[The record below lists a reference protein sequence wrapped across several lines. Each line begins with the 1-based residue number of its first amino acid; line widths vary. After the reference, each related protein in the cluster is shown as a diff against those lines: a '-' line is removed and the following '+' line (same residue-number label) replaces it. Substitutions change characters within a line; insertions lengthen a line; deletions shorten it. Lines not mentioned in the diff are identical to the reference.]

1 MYTECF
7 QKRGLMYQTTALI
20 LLYILILAFL
30 FGAVFGSYI
39 DCVAWRLVH
48 HERVARGRSHCDVCG
63 HALGARDLIPII
75 SYLRSGGRCRYCGAK
90 FSAESTWVE
99 LALGLA
105 FAAIVYK
112 FDVSFV
118 ALRYLGLLVILM
130 GLSLVDQKTCIIP
143 DRFHVAGILWWL
155 LTLPLIACTQGRGL
169 TEALSITGARLP
181 LANAPGLQDGL
192 DRIMLAAAGLPH
204 GSASITGNDL
214 ADAAA
219 LMGGTGAAISAQA
232 GGPLGTATAGTSLAT
247 GAGSVF
253 TTHIPITQWI
263 LTDLKWGLI
272 SAFGVGLLML
282 LISLVFDKLTGK
294 ESLGGGDIKLLF
306 MTGLYMRPGVTLFNL
321 MLSCFV
327 GLFIALGLKK
337 DKIPFGPSISI
348 AVFLSIL
355 FGSEFVAWYTGLIL

>member
-1 MYTECF
+1 
-7 QKRGLMYQTTALI
+7 MYQTTPLI

-30 FGAVFGSYI
+30 FGTVFGSYI

-63 HALGARDLIPII
+63 HALGAGDLIPIV
-75 SYLRSGGRCRYCGAK
+75 SYLRSGGRCRYCGTK

-99 LALGLA
+99 LALGLG

-112 FDVSFV
+112 FDISFV

-130 GLSLVDQKTCIIP
+130 GLSLVDQKTLLIP

-169 TEALSITGARLP
+169 TGALSITGARLP

-192 DRIMLAAAGLPH
+192 
-204 GSASITGNDL
+204 
-214 ADAAA
+214 
-219 LMGGTGAAISAQA
+219 
-232 GGPLGTATAGTSLAT
+232 
-247 GAGSVF
+247 
-253 TTHIPITQWI
+253 

-282 LISLVFDKLTGK
+282 LISLAFDKLTGK

-327 GLFIALGLKK
+327 GLFIALVLKK

>member
-1 MYTECF
+1 
-7 QKRGLMYQTTALI
+7 MYQTTALI
-20 LLYILILAFL
+20 MLYILILAFL

-63 HALGARDLIPII
+63 HVLGAGDLIPII
-75 SYLRSGGRCRYCGAK
+75 SYLRSGGRCRYCGAR

-112 FDVSFV
+112 FDVSFM

-192 DRIMLAAAGLPH
+192 GRIMLAAAG
-204 GSASITGNDL
+204 SAATASTSL
-214 ADAAA
+214 VTSTSAAV
-219 LMGGTGAAISAQA
+219 TNAAS
-232 GGPLGTATAGTSLAT
+232 TATAGVPLAP
-247 GAGSVF
+247 GASVTF
-253 TTHIPITQWI
+253 TADIPFTQW
-263 LTDLKWGLI
+263 LRTDLKWGLI

-282 LISLVFDKLTGK
+282 LISLAFDKLTGK

-306 MTGLYMRPGVTLFNL
+306 MTGLYMRPGVTLFSL
-321 MLSCFV
+321 ILSCFV

>member
-1 MYTECF
+1 
-7 QKRGLMYQTTALI
+7 MYQTTPLI
-20 LLYILILAFL
+20 MLYILILAFL

-63 HALGARDLIPII
+63 HALGAGDLIPII

-99 LALGLA
+99 LTLGLA

-130 GLSLVDQKTCIIP
+130 GLSLVDQKTLLIP

-181 LANAPGLQDGL
+181 LANAPGLHDGL
-192 DRIMLAAAGLPH
+192 
-204 GSASITGNDL
+204 
-214 ADAAA
+214 
-219 LMGGTGAAISAQA
+219 
-232 GGPLGTATAGTSLAT
+232 
-247 GAGSVF
+247 
-253 TTHIPITQWI
+253 
-263 LTDLKWGLI
+263 LTDLRWSLV
-272 SAFGVGLLML
+272 SAFGVGVLML

-294 ESLGGGDIKLLF
+294 ESLGGGDLKLLF

-321 MLSCFV
+321 ILSCFV

-337 DKIPFGPSISI
+337 GKIPFGPSISI

>member
-1 MYTECF
+1 
-7 QKRGLMYQTTALI
+7 MYQTTPLI

-30 FGAVFGSYI
+30 FGTVFGSYI

-63 HALGARDLIPII
+63 HALGAGDLIPIV

-99 LALGLA
+99 LALGLG

-112 FDVSFV
+112 FDISFV

-130 GLSLVDQKTCIIP
+130 GLSLVDQKTLLIP

-169 TEALSITGARLP
+169 TEALSITGVRLP

-192 DRIMLAAAGLPH
+192 
-204 GSASITGNDL
+204 
-214 ADAAA
+214 
-219 LMGGTGAAISAQA
+219 
-232 GGPLGTATAGTSLAT
+232 
-247 GAGSVF
+247 
-253 TTHIPITQWI
+253 

>member
-1 MYTECF
+1 
-7 QKRGLMYQTTALI
+7 MYQTTPLI
-20 LLYILILAFL
+20 MLYILILAFL

-63 HALGARDLIPII
+63 HALGAGDLIPII

-99 LALGLA
+99 LALGLG
-105 FAAIVYK
+105 FTAIVYK
-112 FDVSFV
+112 FDLSFV

-130 GLSLVDQKTCIIP
+130 GLSLVDQKTLLIP

-169 TEALSITGARLP
+169 TEALSITGTRLP

-192 DRIMLAAAGLPH
+192 GRIILAAAD
-204 GSASITGNDL
+204 SAATASTSLVNN
-214 ADAAA
+214 ASAAA
-219 LMGGTGAAISAQA
+219 TNAASTAPA
-232 GGPLGTATAGTSLAT
+232 GVSLAT
-247 GAGSVF
+247 GASATF
-253 TTHIPITQWI
+253 TADIPFTQWL
-263 LTDLKWGLI
+263 LTDLRWGLV

-327 GLFIALGLKK
+327 GLFIALGIKK

>member
-1 MYTECF
+1 
-7 QKRGLMYQTTALI
+7 MYQTTPLI

-30 FGAVFGSYI
+30 FGTVFGSYI

-63 HALGARDLIPII
+63 HALGAGDLIPIV

-99 LALGLA
+99 LALGLG

-112 FDVSFV
+112 FDISFV

-130 GLSLVDQKTCIIP
+130 GLSLVDQKTLLIP

-169 TEALSITGARLP
+169 TEALSITGVRLP

-192 DRIMLAAAGLPH
+192 
-204 GSASITGNDL
+204 
-214 ADAAA
+214 
-219 LMGGTGAAISAQA
+219 
-232 GGPLGTATAGTSLAT
+232 
-247 GAGSVF
+247 
-253 TTHIPITQWI
+253 
-263 LTDLKWGLI
+263 LTDLKWGLN

-282 LISLVFDKLTGK
+282 LISLAFDKLTGK

>member
-1 MYTECF
+1 
-7 QKRGLMYQTTALI
+7 MYQTTPLI
-20 LLYILILAFL
+20 MLYILILAFL

-48 HERVARGRSHCDVCG
+48 QERVARGRSHCDVCG
-63 HALGARDLIPII
+63 HALGAGDLIPII

-99 LALGLA
+99 LTLGLG

-130 GLSLVDQKTCIIP
+130 GLSLVDQKTLLIP

-192 DRIMLAAAGLPH
+192 
-204 GSASITGNDL
+204 
-214 ADAAA
+214 
-219 LMGGTGAAISAQA
+219 
-232 GGPLGTATAGTSLAT
+232 
-247 GAGSVF
+247 
-253 TTHIPITQWI
+253 

-272 SAFGVGLLML
+272 SAFGVGILML

>member
-1 MYTECF
+1 
-7 QKRGLMYQTTALI
+7 MYQTTPLI
-20 LLYILILAFL
+20 MLYILLLAFL

-48 HERVARGRSHCDVCG
+48 QERVARGRSHCDVCG
-63 HALGARDLIPII
+63 HALGAGDLIPII

-99 LALGLA
+99 FTLGLA

-155 LTLPLIACTQGRGL
+155 VTLPLIACTQGRGL
-169 TEALSITGARLP
+169 TEALSITGARFP

-192 DRIMLAAAGLPH
+192 GRIMLAAAGLPS
-204 GSASITGNDL
+204 GSTAP
-214 ADAAA
+214 
-219 LMGGTGAAISAQA
+219 A
-232 GGPLGTATAGTSLAT
+232 GVSLAT
-247 GAGSVF
+247 GASATF
-253 TTHIPITQWI
+253 TADIPFTQWL
-263 LTDLKWGLI
+263 LTDLRWGLV
-272 SAFGVGLLML
+272 SAFGVGVLIL

-306 MTGLYMRPGVTLFNL
+306 MTGLYMRPGVTLFSL
-321 MLSCFV
+321 ILSCFV
-327 GLFIALGLKK
+327 GLFIALRLKK

>member
-1 MYTECF
+1 
-7 QKRGLMYQTTALI
+7 MYQTTPLI
-20 LLYILILAFL
+20 MLYILIFAFL

-63 HALGARDLIPII
+63 HALGAGDLIPII

-130 GLSLVDQKTCIIP
+130 GLSLVDQKACIIP

-169 TEALSITGARLP
+169 TEALSITGARFP
-181 LANAPGLQDGL
+181 LTNAPGLQDGL
-192 DRIMLAAAGLPH
+192 GRIILAVAGLPS
-204 GSASITGNDL
+204 GSAVP
-214 ADAAA
+214 A
-219 LMGGTGAAISAQA
+219 GA
-232 GGPLGTATAGTSLAT
+232 SLAT
-247 GAGSVF
+247 GAGSTF
-253 TTHIPITQWI
+253 TADIPFTQWL
-263 LTDLKWGLI
+263 LTDFRWSLV

-306 MTGLYMRPGVTLFNL
+306 MTGLYMRPGVTLFSL
-321 MLSCFV
+321 ILSCFV

-348 AVFLSIL
+348 AVFLSVL
-355 FGSEFVAWYTGLIL
+355 FGSEFVAWYTELIL

>member
-1 MYTECF
+1 
-7 QKRGLMYQTTALI
+7 MYQTTPLI
-20 LLYILILAFL
+20 MLYILILAFL

-48 HERVARGRSHCDVCG
+48 QERVARGRSHCDVCG
-63 HALGARDLIPII
+63 HALGAGDLIPII

-192 DRIMLAAAGLPH
+192 GRIMLAAAGLPS
-204 GSASITGNDL
+204 GSAAPAGVPL
-214 ADAAA
+214 ATSASASLVNSASAAVA
-219 LMGGTGAAISAQA
+219 NAASAAPAGA
-232 GGPLGTATAGTSLAT
+232 SLAI
-247 GAGSVF
+247 GAGATF
-253 TTHIPITQWI
+253 TADIPFTQWL
-263 LTDLKWGLI
+263 LTDLRWGLI

-282 LISLVFDKLTGK
+282 LISLVFDRLTGK

-306 MTGLYMRPGVTLFNL
+306 MTGLYMRPGVTLFSL
-321 MLSCFV
+321 ILSCFV

>member
-1 MYTECF
+1 
-7 QKRGLMYQTTALI
+7 MYQTTPLI
-20 LLYILILAFL
+20 MLYILLFTFL

-48 HERVARGRSHCDVCG
+48 HEPVVRGRSHCDVCG
-63 HALGARDLIPII
+63 HALGAGDLIPII
-75 SYLRSGGRCRYCGAK
+75 SYVRSGGRCRYCGAK

-105 FAAIVYK
+105 FAVIVYK

-155 LTLPLIACTQGRGL
+155 VTLPLIACTQGRGL
-169 TEALSITGARLP
+169 TEALSITGARFP

-192 DRIMLAAAGLPH
+192 GRILLAAAGN
-204 GSASITGNDL
+204 A
-214 ADAAA
+214 
-219 LMGGTGAAISAQA
+219 
-232 GGPLGTATAGTSLAT
+232 ATAGNSLAAGTVLAT
-247 GAGSVF
+247 GVSATF
-253 TTHIPITQWI
+253 TADIPFTQWL

-272 SAFGVGLLML
+272 SAFGVGVLML

-327 GLFIALGLKK
+327 GLFIALVLKK

>member
-1 MYTECF
+1 
-7 QKRGLMYQTTALI
+7 MYQTTPLI
-20 LLYILILAFL
+20 MLYILIFAFL

-48 HERVARGRSHCDVCG
+48 QERVVRGRSHCDVCG
-63 HALGARDLIPII
+63 HALGAGDLIPIV

-90 FSAESTWVE
+90 FSVESTLVE

-118 ALRYLGLLVILM
+118 ALRYLGLLVLLM

-192 DRIMLAAAGLPH
+192 
-204 GSASITGNDL
+204 
-214 ADAAA
+214 
-219 LMGGTGAAISAQA
+219 
-232 GGPLGTATAGTSLAT
+232 
-247 GAGSVF
+247 
-253 TTHIPITQWI
+253 
-263 LTDLKWGLI
+263 LTDLRWSLV

-306 MTGLYMRPGVTLFNL
+306 MTGLYMRPGVTLFSL
-321 MLSCFV
+321 ILSCFV

-348 AVFLSIL
+348 AVFLSVL
-355 FGSEFVAWYTGLIL
+355 FGSEFVAWYTELIL

>member
-1 MYTECF
+1 
-7 QKRGLMYQTTALI
+7 MYQTSTLI

-48 HERVARGRSHCDVCG
+48 QERVARGRSHCDVCG
-63 HALGARDLIPII
+63 HVLGAGDLIPII

-169 TEALSITGARLP
+169 TEALNITSVRLP

-192 DRIMLAAAGLPH
+192 GRIVLAAVGNAAPAGN
-204 GSASITGNDL
+204 SL
-214 ADAAA
+214 AA
-219 LMGGTGAAISAQA
+219 GA
-232 GGPLGTATAGTSLAT
+232 SLAT
-247 GAGSVF
+247 GSSATF
-253 TTHIPITQWI
+253 TADIPFTQWL

-272 SAFGVGLLML
+272 SAFGVGILML

-306 MTGLYMRPGVTLFNL
+306 MTGLYMRPGVTLFSL
-321 MLSCFV
+321 ILSCFV

>member
-1 MYTECF
+1 
-7 QKRGLMYQTTALI
+7 MYQTTPLI
-20 LLYILILAFL
+20 MLYILILAFL

-63 HALGARDLIPII
+63 HALVAGDLIPII

-99 LALGLA
+99 LTLGLA

-130 GLSLVDQKTCIIP
+130 GLSLVDQKTFLIP

-181 LANAPGLQDGL
+181 LANAPGLHDGL
-192 DRIMLAAAGLPH
+192 GRIMLAAADSAATASTSLVI
-204 GSASITGNDL
+204 SAS
-214 ADAAA
+214 AAVA
-219 LMGGTGAAISAQA
+219 NAASAAPAGA
-232 GGPLGTATAGTSLAT
+232 SLAT
-247 GAGSVF
+247 GASATF
-253 TTHIPITQWI
+253 TADIPFTQWL
-263 LTDLKWGLI
+263 LTDLRWGLI

-282 LISLVFDKLTGK
+282 LISLAFDKLTGK

>member
-1 MYTECF
+1 
-7 QKRGLMYQTTALI
+7 MYQTTSLI
-20 LLYILILAFL
+20 MLYILIFAFL

-48 HERVARGRSHCDVCG
+48 QERVARGRSHCDVCG
-63 HALGARDLIPII
+63 HALGAGDLIPIV

-99 LALGLA
+99 LTLGLG

-192 DRIMLAAAGLPH
+192 GRILLAAAGLPA
-204 GSASITGNDL
+204 GSAVPAGVSLVNSASASL
-214 ADAAA
+214 VNSASAAVA
-219 LMGGTGAAISAQA
+219 NAASAAPAGA
-232 GGPLGTATAGTSLAT
+232 SLAT
-247 GAGSVF
+247 GASATF
-253 TTHIPITQWI
+253 TADIPFTQWL
-263 LTDLKWGLI
+263 LTDLRWGLI

-306 MTGLYMRPGVTLFNL
+306 MTGLYMRPGVTLFSL
-321 MLSCFV
+321 ILSCFV

>member
-1 MYTECF
+1 
-7 QKRGLMYQTTALI
+7 MYQTTPLI
-20 LLYILILAFL
+20 MLYILIFAFL

-63 HALGARDLIPII
+63 HALGAGDLIPIV

-105 FAAIVYK
+105 FVAIVYK

-143 DRFHVAGILWWL
+143 DRFHVVGILWWL

-192 DRIMLAAAGLPH
+192 
-204 GSASITGNDL
+204 
-214 ADAAA
+214 
-219 LMGGTGAAISAQA
+219 
-232 GGPLGTATAGTSLAT
+232 
-247 GAGSVF
+247 
-253 TTHIPITQWI
+253 
-263 LTDLKWGLI
+263 LTDLRWSLV

-306 MTGLYMRPGVTLFNL
+306 MTGLYMRPGVTLFSL
-321 MLSCFV
+321 ILSCFV

-348 AVFLSIL
+348 AVFLSVL
-355 FGSEFVAWYTGLIL
+355 FGSEFVAWYTELIL

>member
-1 MYTECF
+1 
-7 QKRGLMYQTTALI
+7 MYQTTALI
-20 LLYILILAFL
+20 QLYILILAFL

-63 HALGARDLIPII
+63 HALGAGDLIPII
-75 SYLRSGGRCRYCGAK
+75 SYLRSGGRCRYCGAR

-99 LALGLA
+99 LALGLV
-105 FAAIVYK
+105 FVAIVYK
-112 FDVSFV
+112 FDLSFV

-130 GLSLVDQKTCIIP
+130 GLSLVDQKTLLIP

-169 TEALSITGARLP
+169 TEALSITGTRLP

-192 DRIMLAAAGLPH
+192 GRIMLAAAEP
-204 GSASITGNDL
+204 ITGNDL

-219 LMGGTGAAISAQA
+219 LMGGTGA
-232 GGPLGTATAGTSLAT
+232 
-247 GAGSVF
+247 GAVF
-253 TTHIPITQWI
+253 TTDIPITQWL
-263 LTDLKWGLI
+263 LTDLKWGLV
-272 SAFGVGLLML
+272 SAVGVGLLML

>member
-1 MYTECF
+1 
-7 QKRGLMYQTTALI
+7 MYQTTPLI
-20 LLYILILAFL
+20 MLYILLFTFL

-48 HERVARGRSHCDVCG
+48 HEPVARGRSHCDVCG
-63 HALGARDLIPII
+63 HALGAGDLIPII
-75 SYLRSGGRCRYCGAK
+75 SYVRSGGRCRYCGAK

-105 FAAIVYK
+105 FAVIVYK

-155 LTLPLIACTQGRGL
+155 VTLPLIACTQGRGL
-169 TEALSITGARLP
+169 TEALSITGARFP

-192 DRIMLAAAGLPH
+192 GRILLAAAGN
-204 GSASITGNDL
+204 A
-214 ADAAA
+214 
-219 LMGGTGAAISAQA
+219 
-232 GGPLGTATAGTSLAT
+232 ATAGNSLAAGTVLAT
-247 GAGSVF
+247 GVSATF
-253 TTHIPITQWI
+253 TADIPFTQWL

-272 SAFGVGLLML
+272 SAFGVGVLML

-306 MTGLYMRPGVTLFNL
+306 MTGLYMRPGVTLFSL
-321 MLSCFV
+321 ILSCFV

>member
-1 MYTECF
+1 
-7 QKRGLMYQTTALI
+7 MYQTTPLI
-20 LLYILILAFL
+20 MLYILILAFL

-75 SYLRSGGRCRYCGAK
+75 SYLRSGGRCRYCGVK

-169 TEALSITGARLP
+169 TEALSITGARFP
-181 LANAPGLQDGL
+181 LTNAPGLQDGL
-192 DRIMLAAAGLPH
+192 GRIILAVAGLPS
-204 GSASITGNDL
+204 GSAVP
-214 ADAAA
+214 A
-219 LMGGTGAAISAQA
+219 GA
-232 GGPLGTATAGTSLAT
+232 SLAT
-247 GAGSVF
+247 GAGSTF
-253 TTHIPITQWI
+253 TADIPFTQWL
-263 LTDLKWGLI
+263 LTDFRWSLV

-306 MTGLYMRPGVTLFNL
+306 MTGLYMRPGVTLFSL
-321 MLSCFV
+321 ILSCFV

-348 AVFLSIL
+348 AVFLSVL
-355 FGSEFVAWYTGLIL
+355 FGSEFVAWYTELIL

>member
-1 MYTECF
+1 
-7 QKRGLMYQTTALI
+7 MYQTTPLI
-20 LLYILILAFL
+20 MLYILILAFL

-48 HERVARGRSHCDVCG
+48 QERVARGRSHCDVCG
-63 HALGARDLIPII
+63 HALGAGDLIPII
-75 SYLRSGGRCRYCGAK
+75 SYLRSGGRCRYCGTK

-99 LALGLA
+99 LTLGLG

-118 ALRYLGLLVILM
+118 ALRYLGLFVILM
-130 GLSLVDQKTCIIP
+130 GLSLVDQKTLLIP

-169 TEALSITGARLP
+169 TEALSITGARFP
-181 LANAPGLQDGL
+181 MANAPGLQDGL
-192 DRIMLAAAGLPH
+192 GRIMLAAAGLPS
-204 GSASITGNDL
+204 GSVASVGNSMAASAAL
-214 ADAAA
+214 TNAAA
-219 LMGGTGAAISAQA
+219 AMDAGA
-232 GGPLGTATAGTSLAT
+232 SLTT
-247 GAGSVF
+247 GAGATF
-253 TTHIPITQWI
+253 TADIPFTQWL

-272 SAFGVGLLML
+272 SAFGVGVLML
-282 LISLVFDKLTGK
+282 LISLVFDRLTGK

-306 MTGLYMRPGVTLFNL
+306 MTGLYMRPGVTLFSL
-321 MLSCFV
+321 ILSCFV

>member
-1 MYTECF
+1 
-7 QKRGLMYQTTALI
+7 MYQTTALI
-20 LLYILILAFL
+20 QLYILILAFL

-63 HALGARDLIPII
+63 HALGAGDLIPIV

-99 LALGLA
+99 LVLGLG
-105 FAAIVYK
+105 FTAIVYK
-112 FDVSFV
+112 FDLSFV

-130 GLSLVDQKTCIIP
+130 GISLVDQKTLLIP

-169 TEALSITGARLP
+169 TEALSITGVRLP

-192 DRIMLAAAGLPH
+192 GRIMLAAAGLSP
-204 GSASITGNDL
+204 GGASITGNDL

-219 LMGGTGAAISAQA
+219 LMGGTGA
-232 GGPLGTATAGTSLAT
+232 
-247 GAGSVF
+247 GSVF
-253 TTHIPITQWI
+253 TPHIPITQWI
-263 LTDLKWGLI
+263 LTDLKWGLV
-272 SAFGVGLLML
+272 SAVGVGLLIL

>member
-1 MYTECF
+1 
-7 QKRGLMYQTTALI
+7 MYQTTPLI

-30 FGAVFGSYI
+30 FGTVFGSYI

-63 HALGARDLIPII
+63 HALGAGDLIPIV

-99 LALGLA
+99 LALGLG

-112 FDVSFV
+112 FDISFV

-130 GLSLVDQKTCIIP
+130 GLSLVDQKTLLIP

-169 TEALSITGARLP
+169 TGALSITGARLP

-192 DRIMLAAAGLPH
+192 
-204 GSASITGNDL
+204 
-214 ADAAA
+214 
-219 LMGGTGAAISAQA
+219 
-232 GGPLGTATAGTSLAT
+232 
-247 GAGSVF
+247 
-253 TTHIPITQWI
+253 

-282 LISLVFDKLTGK
+282 LISLAFDKLTGK

-327 GLFIALGLKK
+327 GLFIALVLKK

>member
-1 MYTECF
+1 
-7 QKRGLMYQTTALI
+7 MYQTTPLI
-20 LLYILILAFL
+20 MLYILIFAFL

-48 HERVARGRSHCDVCG
+48 HERVVRGRSHCDVCG
-63 HALGARDLIPII
+63 HALGAGDLIPIV

-169 TEALSITGARLP
+169 TEAVSITGARLP

-192 DRIMLAAAGLPH
+192 GRIILAAAAP
-204 GSASITGNDL
+204 A
-214 ADAAA
+214 
-219 LMGGTGAAISAQA
+219 GA
-232 GGPLGTATAGTSLAT
+232 SLAT
-247 GAGSVF
+247 GASVTF
-253 TTHIPITQWI
+253 TADIPFTQWL
-263 LTDLKWGLI
+263 LTDLRWSLV

-306 MTGLYMRPGVTLFNL
+306 MTGLYMRPGVTLFSL
-321 MLSCFV
+321 ILSCFV

-348 AVFLSIL
+348 AVFLSVL
-355 FGSEFVAWYTGLIL
+355 FGSEFVAWYTELIL

>member
-1 MYTECF
+1 
-7 QKRGLMYQTTALI
+7 MYQTTPLI
-20 LLYILILAFL
+20 MLYILIFAFL

-48 HERVARGRSHCDVCG
+48 QERVARGRSHCDVCG
-63 HALGARDLIPII
+63 HALGAGDLIPII

-99 LALGLA
+99 LTLGLA

-155 LTLPLIACTQGRGL
+155 VTLPLIACTQGKGL
-169 TEALSITGARLP
+169 TEALSITGARFP
-181 LANAPGLQDGL
+181 LTNAPGLQDGL
-192 DRIMLAAAGLPH
+192 GRILLATAGLPS
-204 GSASITGNDL
+204 GS
-214 ADAAA
+214 
-219 LMGGTGAAISAQA
+219 
-232 GGPLGTATAGTSLAT
+232 TATAGNSLAASAAAT
-247 GAGSVF
+247 NAAGASAVF
-253 TTHIPITQWI
+253 TGYIPFTQWL
-263 LTDLKWGLI
+263 LTDLRWGLI
-272 SAFGVGLLML
+272 SAFGVGVLML

-306 MTGLYMRPGVTLFNL
+306 MTGLYMRPGVTLFSL
-321 MLSCFV
+321 ILSCFV

-348 AVFLSIL
+348 AVFLSVL

>member
-1 MYTECF
+1 
-7 QKRGLMYQTTALI
+7 MYQTTALI

-39 DCVAWRLVH
+39 DCLAWRLVH
-48 HERVARGRSHCDVCG
+48 HERVTRGRSHCDVCG
-63 HALGARDLIPII
+63 HALGAGDLIPII

-169 TEALSITGARLP
+169 TAALSITGARFP
-181 LANAPGLQDGL
+181 LANVC
-192 DRIMLAAAGLPH
+192 
-204 GSASITGNDL
+204 SIF
-214 ADAAA
+214 
-219 LMGGTGAAISAQA
+219 GAA
-232 GGPLGTATAGTSLAT
+232 
-247 GAGSVF
+247 
-253 TTHIPITQWI
+253 
-263 LTDLKWGLI
+263 
-272 SAFGVGLLML
+272 
-282 LISLVFDKLTGK
+282 
-294 ESLGGGDIKLLF
+294 
-306 MTGLYMRPGVTLFNL
+306 VT
-321 MLSCFV
+321 
-327 GLFIALGLKK
+327 
-337 DKIPFGPSISI
+337 
-348 AVFLSIL
+348 
-355 FGSEFVAWYTGLIL
+355 

>member
-1 MYTECF
+1 
-7 QKRGLMYQTTALI
+7 MYQTTPLI
-20 LLYILILAFL
+20 MFYILILAFL

-48 HERVARGRSHCDVCG
+48 QERVARGRSHCDVCG
-63 HALGARDLIPII
+63 HALGAGDLIPII

-105 FAAIVYK
+105 FAVIVYK

-169 TEALSITGARLP
+169 TEALSITGARFP
-181 LANAPGLQDGL
+181 LTNAPGLQDGL
-192 DRIMLAAAGLPH
+192 GRILLAAAGLPS
-204 GSASITGNDL
+204 GSAVPAGNSL
-214 ADAAA
+214 A
-219 LMGGTGAAISAQA
+219 I
-232 GGPLGTATAGTSLAT
+232 GTALTNSVSAASAGNSLAFGASLAT
-247 GAGSVF
+247 GASATF
-253 TTHIPITQWI
+253 TADIPFTQWL
-263 LTDLKWGLI
+263 LTDLRWGLI
-272 SAFGVGLLML
+272 SAFGVGVLML

-306 MTGLYMRPGVTLFNL
+306 MTGLYMRPGVTLFSL
-321 MLSCFV
+321 ILSCFV

>member
-1 MYTECF
+1 MYTERF

-20 LLYILILAFL
+20 QLYILILAFL

-63 HALGARDLIPII
+63 HALGAGDLIPII

-99 LALGLA
+99 LVLGLG

-112 FDVSFV
+112 FDLSFV

-130 GLSLVDQKTCIIP
+130 GLSLVDQKTLLIP

-169 TEALSITGARLP
+169 TEALSITGVRLP

-192 DRIMLAAAGLPH
+192 GRIMLAAAGLQP
-204 GSASITGNDL
+204 GSA
-214 ADAAA
+214 AP
-219 LMGGTGAAISAQA
+219 A
-232 GGPLGTATAGTSLAT
+232 GVSLAT
-247 GAGSVF
+247 GASATF
-253 TTHIPITQWI
+253 TADIPFTQWL

-282 LISLVFDKLTGK
+282 LISLVFDRLTGK

-306 MTGLYMRPGVTLFNL
+306 MTGLYMRPGVTLFSL
-321 MLSCFV
+321 ILSCFV

-348 AVFLSIL
+348 AVFLSVL

>member
-1 MYTECF
+1 
-7 QKRGLMYQTTALI
+7 MYQTTPLI
-20 LLYILILAFL
+20 MLYILIFAFL
-30 FGAVFGSYI
+30 FGSVFGSYI

-48 HERVARGRSHCDVCG
+48 QERVARGRSHCDVCG
-63 HALGARDLIPII
+63 HALGAGDLIPII

-99 LALGLA
+99 LTLGLA

-169 TEALSITGARLP
+169 TEALSITGARFP

-192 DRIMLAAAGLPH
+192 GRILLAAAGNAAP
-204 GSASITGNDL
+204 AGNSL
-214 ADAAA
+214 AA
-219 LMGGTGAAISAQA
+219 GA
-232 GGPLGTATAGTSLAT
+232 SLAT
-247 GAGSVF
+247 GASAAF
-253 TTHIPITQWI
+253 TADIPFAQWL
-263 LTDLKWGLI
+263 LTDLKWSLV
-272 SAFGVGLLML
+272 SAFGVGFLML

-306 MTGLYMRPGVTLFNL
+306 MTGLYMRPGVTLFSL
-321 MLSCFV
+321 ILSCFV

>member
-1 MYTECF
+1 
-7 QKRGLMYQTTALI
+7 MYQTTPLI

-30 FGAVFGSYI
+30 FGTVFGSYI

-63 HALGARDLIPII
+63 HALGAGDLIPIV

-99 LALGLA
+99 LALGLG

-112 FDVSFV
+112 FDISFV

-130 GLSLVDQKTCIIP
+130 GLSLVDQKTLLIP

-169 TEALSITGARLP
+169 TEALSITGVRLP

-192 DRIMLAAAGLPH
+192 
-204 GSASITGNDL
+204 
-214 ADAAA
+214 
-219 LMGGTGAAISAQA
+219 
-232 GGPLGTATAGTSLAT
+232 
-247 GAGSVF
+247 
-253 TTHIPITQWI
+253 

-282 LISLVFDKLTGK
+282 LISLAFDKLTGK

-327 GLFIALGLKK
+327 GLFIALVLKK

>member
-1 MYTECF
+1 
-7 QKRGLMYQTTALI
+7 MYQTTALI
-20 LLYILILAFL
+20 LLYILILASL

-63 HALGARDLIPII
+63 HALGAGDLIPII

-99 LALGLA
+99 LALGLG

-130 GLSLVDQKTCIIP
+130 GLSLVDQKTLLIP

-169 TEALSITGARLP
+169 TEAPSITGARLP
-181 LANAPGLQDGL
+181 LANAPGLHDGL
-192 DRIMLAAAGLPH
+192 GRIMLAAAD
-204 GSASITGNDL
+204 SA
-214 ADAAA
+214 
-219 LMGGTGAAISAQA
+219 
-232 GGPLGTATAGTSLAT
+232 ATASTSLAT
-247 GAGSVF
+247 SASAAATNAAGASTTF
-253 TTHIPITQWI
+253 TADIPFTQWL

-282 LISLVFDKLTGK
+282 MISLAFDKLTGK

-306 MTGLYMRPGVTLFNL
+306 MTGLYMRPGVTLFSL

-327 GLFIALGLKK
+327 GLFIALVLKK

>member
-1 MYTECF
+1 
-7 QKRGLMYQTTALI
+7 MYQTTALI

-39 DCVAWRLVH
+39 DCLAWRLVH

-63 HALGARDLIPII
+63 HALGVGDLIPIV
-75 SYLRSGGRCRYCGAK
+75 SYLRSDGRCRYCGAK

-99 LALGLA
+99 LVLGLG

-130 GLSLVDQKTCIIP
+130 GLSLVDQKTLLIP

-181 LANAPGLQDGL
+181 LTNAPGLQDGL
-192 DRIMLAAAGLPH
+192 GRIMLAAAGLPS
-204 GSASITGNDL
+204 GSAAPAGNSL
-214 ADAAA
+214 AA
-219 LMGGTGAAISAQA
+219 GA
-232 GGPLGTATAGTSLAT
+232 SLAT
-247 GAGSVF
+247 GASATF
-253 TTHIPITQWI
+253 TADIPFTQWL

-272 SAFGVGLLML
+272 SAFGVGVLML
-282 LISLVFDKLTGK
+282 LISLVFDRLTGK

-306 MTGLYMRPGVTLFNL
+306 MTGLYMRPGVTLFSL
-321 MLSCFV
+321 ILSCFV

>member
-20 LLYILILAFL
+20 QLYILILAFL

-63 HALGARDLIPII
+63 HALGAGDLIPII
-75 SYLRSGGRCRYCGAK
+75 SYLRSGGRCRYCGAR

-99 LALGLA
+99 LALGLV
-105 FAAIVYK
+105 FVAIVYK
-112 FDVSFV
+112 FDLSFV

-130 GLSLVDQKTCIIP
+130 GLSLVDQKTLLIP

-169 TEALSITGARLP
+169 TEALSITGTRLP

-192 DRIMLAAAGLPH
+192 GRIMLAAAEP
-204 GSASITGNDL
+204 ITGNDL

-219 LMGGTGAAISAQA
+219 LMGGTGA
-232 GGPLGTATAGTSLAT
+232 
-247 GAGSVF
+247 GAVF
-253 TTHIPITQWI
+253 TTDIPITQWL
-263 LTDLKWGLI
+263 LTDLKWGLV
-272 SAFGVGLLML
+272 SAVGVGLLML

>member
-20 LLYILILAFL
+20 QLYILILAFL
-30 FGAVFGSYI
+30 FGTVFGSYI

-63 HALGARDLIPII
+63 HALGAGDLIPII

-99 LALGLA
+99 LALGLG

-192 DRIMLAAAGLPH
+192 GRIMLAAAD
-204 GSASITGNDL
+204 SAATASTSLVNN
-214 ADAAA
+214 ASAAA
-219 LMGGTGAAISAQA
+219 TNAVGASATF
-232 GGPLGTATAGTSLAT
+232 TAD
-247 GAGSVF
+247 
-253 TTHIPITQWI
+253 IPFTQWL
-263 LTDLKWGLI
+263 LTDLRWGLI

>member
-1 MYTECF
+1 
-7 QKRGLMYQTTALI
+7 MYQTTPLI
-20 LLYILILAFL
+20 MLYILIFAFL
-30 FGAVFGSYI
+30 FGSVFGSYI

-48 HERVARGRSHCDVCG
+48 QERVARGRSHCDVCG
-63 HALGARDLIPII
+63 HALGAGDLIPII

-99 LALGLA
+99 LTLGLA

-192 DRIMLAAAGLPH
+192 GRIMLAAAGSAVPAGVSLVN
-204 GSASITGNDL
+204 SASASLVNS
-214 ADAAA
+214 ASAAVA
-219 LMGGTGAAISAQA
+219 NAASAAPTGA
-232 GGPLGTATAGTSLAT
+232 SLAT
-247 GAGSVF
+247 GAGATF
-253 TTHIPITQWI
+253 TADIPFTQWL
-263 LTDLKWGLI
+263 LTDLRWGLI

-306 MTGLYMRPGVTLFNL
+306 MTGLYMRPGVTLFSL
-321 MLSCFV
+321 ILSCFV

>member
-1 MYTECF
+1 
-7 QKRGLMYQTTALI
+7 MYQTTPLI
-20 LLYILILAFL
+20 MLYILIFAFL

-48 HERVARGRSHCDVCG
+48 QERVARGRSHCDVCG
-63 HALGARDLIPII
+63 HALGAGDLIPII
-75 SYLRSGGRCRYCGAK
+75 SFLRSGGRCRYCGAK

-99 LALGLA
+99 LALGLG

-169 TEALSITGARLP
+169 TEALSITGARFP

-192 DRIMLAAAGLPH
+192 GRIMLAAAGLQP
-204 GSASITGNDL
+204 GSAATASNSL
-214 ADAAA
+214 AASAAA
-219 LMGGTGAAISAQA
+219 TNAAGASATF
-232 GGPLGTATAGTSLAT
+232 TAD
-247 GAGSVF
+247 
-253 TTHIPITQWI
+253 IPVTQWL

-272 SAFGVGLLML
+272 SAFGVDLLML

-306 MTGLYMRPGVTLFNL
+306 MTGLYMRPGVTLFSL
-321 MLSCFV
+321 ILSCFV

>member
-1 MYTECF
+1 
-7 QKRGLMYQTTALI
+7 MYQTTALI

-48 HERVARGRSHCDVCG
+48 QERVARGRSHCDVCG
-63 HALGARDLIPII
+63 HALGAGDLIPIV

-130 GLSLVDQKTCIIP
+130 GLSLVDQKTLLIP

-181 LANAPGLQDGL
+181 LTNAPGLQDGL
-192 DRIMLAAAGLPH
+192 GRIMLAAAGLPS
-204 GSASITGNDL
+204 GSAAPAGNSLAAGASI
-214 ADAAA
+214 
-219 LMGGTGAAISAQA
+219 
-232 GGPLGTATAGTSLAT
+232 AT
-247 GAGSVF
+247 GASATF
-253 TTHIPITQWI
+253 TADIPFTQWL

-306 MTGLYMRPGVTLFNL
+306 MTGLYMRPGVTLFSL
-321 MLSCFV
+321 ILSCFV

>member
-1 MYTECF
+1 
-7 QKRGLMYQTTALI
+7 MYQTTPLI
-20 LLYILILAFL
+20 LLYILIFAFL

-39 DCVAWRLVH
+39 DCMAWRLVH

-63 HALGARDLIPII
+63 HALGAGDLIPII

-99 LALGLA
+99 LALGLG

-112 FDVSFV
+112 FDISFV

-130 GLSLVDQKTCIIP
+130 GLSLVDQKTLLIP

-169 TEALSITGARLP
+169 TEALSITGVRLP

-192 DRIMLAAAGLPH
+192 
-204 GSASITGNDL
+204 
-214 ADAAA
+214 
-219 LMGGTGAAISAQA
+219 
-232 GGPLGTATAGTSLAT
+232 
-247 GAGSVF
+247 
-253 TTHIPITQWI
+253 

-282 LISLVFDKLTGK
+282 LISLAFDKLTGK